1 MTYNSREVST
11 FQGEPFELYTWAMG
25 ATRWYQTGGDTR
37 RVFDGITFEPTV
49 LARTE
54 VDQNGEANSGNVT
67 VTMEIDNPIA
77 QLFLHGS
84 PSRPIS
90 LIVQC
95 GHDGEPEVACAFTG
109 RVSST
114 KFKEG
119 CELTCVSRQTIWK
132 QSIPGLAFQSQCPL
146 RWGSARCGVNRYA
159 YRVESTL
166 SSVSGLN
173 LVSPT
178 FAAYPNGHFRGG
190 WVEAEGAIRMITA
203 HVGDTLTLFTPM
215 PLSAGGLVAAFP
227 GCMGTEEDCGGRYNN
242 LANHLGCK
250 RIPGKNPFGETGIL

>member
-1 MTYNSREVST
+1 MTFNSREVST
-11 FQGEPFELYTWAMG
+11 FDGEPFELYTWIMG
-25 ATRWYQTGGDTR
+25 ASRWYQTSGDTP
-37 RVFDGITFEPTV
+37 RVFQGRTFDPEV

-67 VTMEIDNPIA
+67 VTMETGNPIA
-77 QLFLHGS
+77 QLFLES
-84 PSRPIS
+84 PPSSPIS
-90 LIVQC
+90 LIIQC
-95 GHDGEPEVACAFTG
+95 GHEGEPDVACAFTG

-114 KFKEG
+114 KFKEA

-146 RWGSARCGVNRYA
+146 RWGSDRCGVNRYA
-159 YRVESTL
+159 YRVEATL

-173 LVSPT
+173 LVSPA
-178 FAAYPNGHFRGG
+178 FAAHPNGHFRGG
-190 WVEAEGAIRMITA
+190 WVEAEGATRMITA
-203 HVGDTLTLFTPM
+203 HTGDTITLFTPM
-215 PLSAGGLVAAFP
+215 AISVGAIVAVFP
-227 GCMGTEEDCGGRYNN
+227 GCMGTEEDCATRYNN